1 VGLLCCG
8 ITNGSEVSVDREVLK
23 RMFNEF
29 KKFILRGN
37 VVDLAVGIVVGS
49 AFTSVVNAFVRD
61 LINPLV
67 PTNTGQS
74 EFAKRFIEIHHSKFL
89 YGDLIINILSFLIVA
104 AVVFFLV
111 VQPINKL
118 SELSMKKRDTDE
130 PTTKKC
136 DFCLSVIPKDATRCK
151 FCTSKLSIKRA

>member
-1 VGLLCCG
+1 
-8 ITNGSEVSVDREVLK
+8 
-23 RMFNEF
+23 MFNEF

-49 AFTSVVNAFVRD
+49 AFTSVVNSFVRD
-61 LINPLV
+61 IVNPLV

-74 EFAKRFIEIHHSKFL
+74 EFAKRFFTIHHSKFL
-89 YGDLIINILSFLIVA
+89 YGDLLINILSFLIVA

-118 SELSMKKRDTDE
+118 TEIALRSKDTPEDA
-130 PTTKKC
+130 TRKC
-136 DFCLSVIPKDATRCK
+136 PECLSVIPKIASRCK
-151 FCTSKLSIKRA
+151 FCTTKLEPKKP